1 MRGETG
7 GGKKT
12 RSQMEDSQDLQL
24 SDGIAQTF
32 SEAASQAHQK
42 MRILVADGNATIRK
56 LLRHSLAKEEYE
68 ILEASDGKQTLE
80 VAMQRPEP
88 HAILIDARIGGVDGL
103 EVCRQLK
110 SDMQYRTIPI
120 IIMTNSGSNE
130 DIAEA
135 VEAGADEFLSKPVN
149 RGELAVRMRS
159 ITRMHQGNTEMI
171 GAESVALSLARA
183 VASKDGYSSGHV
195 EQVANYAVAFGKT
208 LGMDSA
214 ELKMLRYGAILHNVG
229 KIAIPDSILEKTGP
243 LTPRERALFHQ
254 HPRVGCDICSPLKPL
269 RPVLPIIRHH
279 KEHFDGTGYPDGLRG
294 SEIPLKAQIVG
305 IVDVYSALTNDR
317 PFRRAKSHAEAT
329 EILRDRAR
337 HGMHDPKLIEKFC
350 DSIDETM
357 QVGRDTLPP
366 VDVPLSLDIETTTES
381 PAGAP
386 VDVTAAHDAAGQNSV

>member
-1 MRGETG
+1 
-7 GGKKT
+7 
-12 RSQMEDSQDLQL
+12 MEDQQDLKL
-24 SDGIAQTF
+24 SEGIAKTF
-32 SEAASQAHQK
+32 TEAANESNQK
-42 MRILVADGNATIRK
+42 MRILIADGNATIRK
-56 LLRHSLAKEEYE
+56 LLRHSLLKEDFE
-68 ILEASDGKQTLE
+68 IIEANDGHEAIKLAT
-80 VAMQRPEP
+80 QRPEP
-88 HAILIDARIGGVDGL
+88 HAILIDARLGGLDGL

-110 SDMQYRTIPI
+110 SDMQFRTIPV
-120 IIMTNSGSNE
+120 IIMTTSGSSE

-149 RGELAVRMRS
+149 RGELQVRIRS
-159 ITRMHQGNTEMI
+159 ITRMHKGNTEMI

-195 EQVANYAVAFGKT
+195 EQVANYAVAFGKA

-254 HPRVGCDICSPLKPL
+254 HPRVGCDICAPLKPL
-269 RPVLPIIRHH
+269 GPVLPIIRHH
-279 KEHFDGTGYPDGLRG
+279 KEHFDGTGYPDGLRE

-317 PFRRAKSHAEAT
+317 PFRRAKLHIEAI

-337 HGMHDPKLIEKFC
+337 QGMHDPELIERFC
-350 DSIDETM
+350 EAIDANVRESERASH
-357 QVGRDTLPP
+357 VGEA
-366 VDVPLSLDIETTTES
+366 I
-381 PAGAP
+381 PAVEMAAGGE
-386 VDVTAAHDAAGQNSV
+386 TAAASQV